1 MSQILENEAISQLLN
16 NISND
21 EKNNIKNK
29 FVKSKIKSE
38 KNCCIAAVR
47 YNTIGRAYKN
57 ILNNIPVYLVTEK
70 ENDNNKPSAY
80 SRCSKTSYQKNN
92 LCHIHAD
99 NNKDLKI
106 FEKDILPQD
115 SNDKT
120 RWLANINDD
129 FFENMGKRG
138 AKKKNCENNYTFSE
152 SNNPILLILNHK
164 NPKLITHLSI
174 YASQLLKGNYQ
185 VLNNNDIDQKKSKV
199 DKSNNN
205 IPNLNDIISIIS
217 SIDDKNIDNF
227 QEIGSIFNKLSEKNN
242 LLKNK
247 SVNDKLINDEFVN
260 NKLINDEFVNNKVS
274 NDELDDSSYEEVLSI
289 NQNVEDED
297 SEDGI
302 SCIPIYTLKKRM
314 LWFDQ
319 ESNTVY
325 EPEGEDSGA
334 EMGVL
339 KEISID
345 FHTIYYNDKYYSVLK
360 ELNDNKYGKIF
371 CCVLTDRLFNRKL
384 HHIGTKKKLKNNEYQ
399 LNFFNEI

>member
-1 MSQILENEAISQLLN
+1 M
-16 NISND
+16 
-21 EKNNIKNK
+21 
-29 FVKSKIKSE
+29 
-38 KNCCIAAVR
+38 
-47 YNTIGRAYKN
+47 
-57 ILNNIPVYLVTEK
+57 
-70 ENDNNKPSAY
+70 
-80 SRCSKTSYQKNN
+80 
-92 LCHIHAD
+92 
-99 NNKDLKI
+99 
-106 FEKDILPQD
+106 
-115 SNDKT
+115 
-120 RWLANINDD
+120 
-129 FFENMGKRG
+129 
-138 AKKKNCENNYTFSE
+138 
-152 SNNPILLILNHK
+152 
-164 NPKLITHLSI
+164 
-174 YASQLLKGNYQ
+174 
-185 VLNNNDIDQKKSKV
+185 
-199 DKSNNN
+199 
-205 IPNLNDIISIIS
+205 
-217 SIDDKNIDNF
+217 
-227 QEIGSIFNKLSEKNN
+227 
-242 LLKNK
+242 
-247 SVNDKLINDEFVN
+247 
-260 NKLINDEFVNNKVS
+260 S